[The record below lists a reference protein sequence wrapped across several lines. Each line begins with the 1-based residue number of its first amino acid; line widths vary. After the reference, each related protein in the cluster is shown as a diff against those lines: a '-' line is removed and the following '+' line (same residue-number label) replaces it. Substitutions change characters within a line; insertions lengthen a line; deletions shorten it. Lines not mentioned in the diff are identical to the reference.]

1 LDCSASG
8 RCCSRRK
15 VKSTMISHDVIVVG
29 GGLAGLPAAIESSK
43 YADTAI
49 ISRVHPL
56 RSHTGAAQG
65 GINAALANMESNR
78 DDNWEKHAY
87 DTIKGSD
94 FLADQ
99 DAVEILTKDAP
110 ERIIEMEHWGCPFS
124 RTEDGKIAQRP
135 FGGAGYPRTCYAAD
149 KTGHYL
155 LVTAYEQTLKQKIQV
170 YEEWFAVSLIINR
183 GTVNGVVAYDILTGD
198 LEAFKAKAVILA
210 TGGAG
215 WTYAKS
221 TNSMINTGSGMAM
234 AYRAGVALK
243 DMEFVQFHPTALYPT
258 CVLITEGA
266 RGEGGYLVNSR
277 GDRFMQTYAPEAME
291 LAPRDIVS
299 RSIQKEIDA
308 GRGINNHYVHLDIRH
323 LGRQRILSR
332 LPGIRDI
339 SMDFAEIDPI
349 QKPIP
354 VQPAQHYTMGGIDC
368 NAKCETTI
376 KGLYAA
382 GECACI
388 SVHGANR
395 LGGNSLLDTIV
406 FGKIAGEQAGTY
418 TKGISGA
425 EANETLVSDS
435 LEAQKKRV
443 QQLVQGNGDE
453 DPSVLREQ
461 MRSMM
466 VDNVFLFRDKNGLE
480 EASARVSEFKNRYRH
495 LRPITGSKV
504 YNLDLIRAIELEEM
518 LDLSQAM
525 VCSALN
531 REESRGSHVRLDF
544 PNRDDAKFL
553 KHTLAYTSPDLPR
566 IALSDVRITRYQPEE
581 RKY

>member
-1 LDCSASG
+1 
-8 RCCSRRK
+8 
-15 VKSTMISHDVIVVG
+15 MFSHDVIIVG
-29 GGLAGLPAAIESSK
+29 GGLAGLRAAIEASK

-65 GINAALANMESNR
+65 GINAALGNIEANR

-87 DTIKGSD
+87 DTVKGSD

-99 DAVEILTKDAP
+99 DAVEVMTKEGP

-124 RTEDGKIAQRP
+124 RTEQGKIAQRP

-155 LVTAYEQTLKQKIQV
+155 LVTAYEQVLKRKVKV
-170 YEEWFAVSLIINR
+170 YEEWFVTSLIVDDGAVKGLI
-183 GTVNGVVAYDILTGD
+183 AFDILTGE
-198 LEAFKAKAVILA
+198 LEVFRAKAVILA

-215 WTYAKS
+215 WIYGKS
-221 TNSMINTGSGMAM
+221 TNSMINTGSGMAI
-234 AYRAGVALK
+234 AYAAGVALK

-258 CVLITEGA
+258 CILITEGA
-266 RGEGGYLVNSR
+266 RGEGGYLVNSQ
-277 GDRFMQTYAPEAME
+277 GERFMQRYAPKAME

-299 RSIQKEIDA
+299 RSIQKEIDE
-308 GRGINNHYVHLDIRH
+308 GRGVNSLYVHLDVRH
-323 LGRQRILSR
+323 LGSKKILSN

-339 SMDFAEIDPI
+339 ARDFAGIDPI
-349 QKPIP
+349 DKPIP
-354 VQPAQHYTMGGIDC
+354 VQPAQHYSMGGVDC

-395 LGGNSLLDTIV
+395 LGGNSLLDTVV
-406 FGKIAGEQAGTY
+406 FGKIAGEHARTYAKAGTR
-418 TKGISGA
+418 
-425 EANETLVSDS
+425 EENEDS
-435 LEAQKKRV
+435 LFVKVLTAQKEYIQR
-443 QQLVQGNGDE
+443 LFAGGGDE
-453 DPSVLREQ
+453 DPCVIREE
-461 MRSMM
+461 MRNLM
-466 VDNVFLFRDKNGLE
+466 VDKAFMFRSKEGLE
-480 EASARVSEFKNRYRH
+480 EARTRIRQLKARFAK
-495 LRPITGSKV
+495 LRPIAGYRT

-518 LDLSQAM
+518 LELSE
-525 VCSALN
+525 VIVVSALR

-544 PNRDDAKFL
+544 PKRDDTRFL
-553 KHTLAYTSPDLPR
+553 KHTLAYKAIDGPR
-566 IALSDVRITRYQPEE
+566 IRFSDVMITRWQPEE

>member
-1 LDCSASG
+1 
-8 RCCSRRK
+8 
-15 VKSTMISHDVIVVG
+15 MISHDVLIVG
-29 GGLAGLPAAIESSK
+29 GGLAGLRAAIESSK
-43 YADTAI
+43 YADTAV

-65 GINAALANMESNR
+65 GINASLANIEANK

-87 DTIKGSD
+87 DTTKGSD

-99 DAVEILTKDAP
+99 DAVETMTREAP
-110 ERIIEMEHWGCPFS
+110 ARIIEMEHWGCPFS
-124 RTEDGKIAQRP
+124 RTPEGKIAQRP

-155 LVTAYEQTLKQKIQV
+155 LVTAYEQALKQNVKF
-170 YEEWFAVSLIINR
+170 YNEWFATSAIVD
-183 GTVNGVVAYDILTGD
+183 NGAIKGITAFDILTGD
-198 LEAFKAKAVILA
+198 LEVFAAKAVVLA

-215 WTYAKS
+215 WIYGKS
-221 TNSMINTGSGMAM
+221 TNSMINTGSGMAI

-258 CVLITEGA
+258 CILITEGA
-266 RGEGGYLVNSR
+266 RGEGGYLVNSK
-277 GDRFMQTYAPEAME
+277 GERFMQRYAAKAME

-299 RSIQKEIDA
+299 RSIQKEIDE
-308 GRGINNHYVHLDIRH
+308 GRGVKDLYVHLDVRH
-323 LGRQRILSR
+323 LGKAKILSN

-339 SMDFAEIDPI
+339 AMQFADIDPI
-349 QKPIP
+349 NEPIP

-395 LGGNSLLDTIV
+395 LGGNSLLDTVV
-406 FGKIAGEQAGTY
+406 FGKIAGEEAGNFAKSTP
-418 TKGISGA
+418 
-425 EANETLVSDS
+425 
-435 LEAQKKRV
+435 LESKKDALFENALKTEKEHIQR
-443 QQLVQGNGDE
+443 LFEGSGDE
-453 DPSVLREQ
+453 DTALLREE
-461 MRSMM
+461 MRGLM
-466 VDNVFLFRDKNGLE
+466 VEKAFMFRNGNDLLDAKSKLE
-480 EASARVSEFKNRYRH
+480 KFRSRYGK
-495 LRPITGSKV
+495 LRPIARYRV
-504 YNLDLIRAIELEEM
+504 FNLDLIRAIELGEM
-518 LDLSQAM
+518 LELAE
-525 VCSALN
+525 VIVASALS

-544 PNRDDAKFL
+544 PKRDDVRFL
-553 KHTLAYTSPDLPR
+553 KHTLAYKSTDGPR
-566 IALSDVRITRYQPEE
+566 IGSSDVKIVRWQPEE

>member
-1 LDCSASG
+1 
-8 RCCSRRK
+8 
-15 VKSTMISHDVIVVG
+15 MISHEVIIVG
-29 GGLAGLPAAIESSK
+29 GGLAGLRAAIESSK

-65 GINAALANMESNR
+65 GINAALCNIEANR

-99 DAVEILTKDAP
+99 DAVETMTKEGP

-124 RTEDGKIAQRP
+124 RTEEGKIAQRP

-155 LVTAYEQTLKQKIQV
+155 LVTAYEQVLKRKIRI
-170 YEEWFAVSLIINR
+170 YEEWFVTSLIVDG
-183 GTVNGVVAYDILTGD
+183 GTVKGVVAFDILTGE
-198 LEAFKAKAVILA
+198 LEAFRAKAIILA

-215 WTYAKS
+215 WIYGKS
-221 TNSMINTGSGMAM
+221 TNSMINTGSGMAI
-234 AYRAGVALK
+234 AYKAGVALK

-258 CVLITEGA
+258 CILITEGA
-266 RGEGGYLVNSR
+266 RGEGGYLVNSQ
-277 GDRFMQTYAPEAME
+277 GERFMQRYAPKAME

-299 RSIQKEIDA
+299 RSIQKEIDE
-308 GRGINNHYVHLDIRH
+308 GRGINNAFVHLDIRH
-323 LGRQRILSR
+323 LGKKKILSN

-339 SMDFAEIDPI
+339 AMQFAAIDPI
-349 QKPIP
+349 NQPIP
-354 VQPAQHYTMGGIDC
+354 VQPAQHYTMGGVDC
-368 NAKCETTI
+368 NAKCETSI

-395 LGGNSLLDTIV
+395 LGGNSLLDTVV
-406 FGKIAGEQAGTY
+406 FGKIAGEQAGTFARDI
-418 TKGISGA
+418 KWDDDNDAPLQHALKAEREDIDPLCEGA
-425 EANETLVSDS
+425 
-435 LEAQKKRV
+435 
-443 QQLVQGNGDE
+443 GDE
-453 DPSVLREQ
+453 DPSVMREELRNLMVEKAFMFRSKQQLEETRSKLRELKT
-461 MRSMM
+461 R
-466 VDNVFLFRDKNGLE
+466 L
-480 EASARVSEFKNRYRH
+480 RH
-495 LRPITGSKV
+495 LRRIEGNRV
-504 YNLDLIRAIELEEM
+504 YNLDLIRAIELEDMIE
-518 LDLSQAM
+518 LSEVIVA
-525 VCSALN
+525 SALS

-544 PNRDDAKFL
+544 PKRDDVRFL
-553 KHTLAYTSPDLPR
+553 KHTLAYKTPDGPR
-566 IALSDVRITRYQPEE
+566 IEFSDVKITRYQPEE

>member
-1 LDCSASG
+1 
-8 RCCSRRK
+8 
-15 VKSTMISHDVIVVG
+15 MIIVG
-29 GGLAGLPAAIESSK
+29 GGLAGLRAAIESSQ

-65 GINAALANMESNR
+65 GINAALANLEANR

-99 DAVEILTKDAP
+99 DAVEVMTKAAP
-110 ERIIEMEHWGCPFS
+110 ERILEMEHWGCPFS
-124 RTEDGKIAQRP
+124 RTADGKIAQRP

-155 LVTAYEQTLKQKIQV
+155 LVTAYEQSLRRKVKV
-170 YEEWFAVSLIINR
+170 YEEWFVTSLIVNSGAIR
-183 GTVNGVVAYDILTGD
+183 GIIAVNIVDGSVEPFAARAVV
-198 LEAFKAKAVILA
+198 LA

-215 WTYAKS
+215 WVYAKS

-243 DMEFVQFHPTALYPT
+243 DMEFVQFHPTALYPS
-258 CVLITEGA
+258 CILITEGA
-266 RGEGGYLVNSR
+266 RGEGGYLVNSQ
-277 GDRFMQTYAPEAME
+277 GERFMQRYAPKALE

-299 RSIQKEIDA
+299 RSIQTEIDE
-308 GRGINNHYVHLDIRH
+308 GRGVSNLYVHLDVRH
-323 LGRQRILSR
+323 LGKKKILTN

-339 SMDFAEIDPI
+339 AIDFGGVDPI
-349 QKPIP
+349 TKPIP

-368 NAKCETTI
+368 NVDCETRI
-376 KGLYAA
+376 KGLFAA

-395 LGGNSLLDTIV
+395 LGGNSLLETLV
-406 FGKIAGEQAGTY
+406 FGKIAGEGAGKLARNTPLG
-418 TKGISGA
+418 T
-425 EANETLVSDS
+425 SDS
-435 LEAQKKRV
+435 IYTDALATE
-443 QQLVQGNGDE
+443 QQHLSGLCNGTGNE
-453 DPSVLREQ
+453 DPSSIREE
-461 MRSMM
+461 MRNLM
-466 VDNVFLFRDKNGLE
+466 VDKVFLFRKKDGLD
-480 EASARVSEFKNRYRH
+480 EALSKLRTLRH
-495 LRPITGSKV
+495 RFHELRPIERYSI
-504 YNLDLIRAIELEEM
+504 YNLDLIRTIEVEEM
-518 LDLSQAM
+518 LELSEVIIA
-525 VCSALN
+525 SALS

-544 PNRDDAKFL
+544 PKRDDANFL
-553 KHTLAYTSPDLPR
+553 KHTLAYKTPSGSRIEFSPV
-566 IALSDVRITRYQPEE
+566 ALTRYPPEE